1 MAGIAVSAESVPT
14 LFRVVTV
21 GAIAGRRTARRI
33 GILAVSEGPSHF
45 EPLAALCVG
54 GHVGIHIDRTFA
66 LEEVPEA
73 LRYVGEGRALGKV
86 VVEVDVD

>member
-1 MAGIAVSAESVPT
+1 M
-14 LFRVVTV
+14 
-21 GAIAGRRTARRI
+21 
-33 GILAVSEGPSHF
+33 LAVREVPSHF
-45 EPLAALCVG
+45 EPLAALCVA

-86 VVEVDVD
+86 VVELNVD